1 MADNNKYINLNGL
14 KYFTRKLDEI
24 KANIESP
31 EFTGTPT
38 APTASIG
45 DKTNQ
50 IATTEYVQKEFHK
63 IVKWDNA
70 EEGTTVAVST
80 NMVVLTEEEY
90 ESLTQI
96 IPNTFYFIYDDA
108 EAVDYDL

>member
-1 MADNNKYINLNGL
+1 MADKRKYLSLDGLQHYHEKIDNK
-14 KYFTRKLDEI
+14 
-24 KANIESP
+24 KADIESP

-45 DKTNQ
+45 DRTNK
-50 IATTEYVQKEFHK
+50 IATTEYVQKEFNK

-70 EEGTTVAVST
+70 EAGTTVTITT

-96 IPNTFYFIYDDA
+96 VPNTFYFIYDDT
-108 EAVDYDL
+108 EAVNYDL